1 MLERL
6 VLSVIKIRGAI
17 VALLVLLLLGGV
29 YAGATLSVDAMPDV
43 SPVQVSV
50 LTPTGGLSAVEAE
63 NTVAIPIE
71 NALNGIPGMVELR
84 SLADAGVVSVTVIFK
99 EGTNPYFARQL
110 VIERLRGIE
119 KELPSSAGVPE
130 LAPLSTGL
138 GEIYQFV
145 VKSPV
150 HSPMQLRTM
159 LDWEIVP
166 KLRSIPGITEI
177 NTQGGELKQY
187 QVRVDPVRLHAQGAT
202 LAEVVAALR
211 SANLSAGGGY
221 LERGVESYVVRGE
234 GMLRNEQEIGDVI
247 VKLRG
252 TQTPLRVS
260 QVADVV
266 IGPALRYGAITHDGK
281 GEAVAGTVMM
291 LLGANSRD
299 VVHAVGRRVKEIQ
312 AALPPGVT
320 IEVVYD
326 RADFVGRTL
335 TTVATNLTEGVLVV
349 VVVLALFLGTLRGA
363 IAVVLGIPAAMSV
376 ALIGMN
382 LLHVTGDLMSLG
394 AIDFGFLVDGP
405 IVVLEAVIAGTAGR
419 KLVGRAR
426 AGAYG
431 ELASAT
437 IRPVGFAVSII
448 LLVYLPLLALE
459 GVEGRMFRPMAIT
472 MALALF
478 GALLY
483 TIIFFPAVLAV
494 LVRPRS
500 DHGPKWLQFL
510 ERHYRRALPALV
522 KRRAPIL
529 VAAAL
534 ALVGAG
540 YWFSRSGAEFVPRI
554 FEGDA
559 VVTIRR
565 APSISLSKARDLDL
579 ETERVLHGFPEVIS
593 TLGMTGRAEI
603 AVDLGG
609 VDATDILV
617 RLRPIKEWKTAD
629 NFDDLSAIMKATIER
644 EVLGTFVSVSQ
655 PIEDRTN
662 EIISGSRADVAI
674 QIYGPELPVLA
685 RLITE
690 VKGAVRAV
698 SGIGDYRVEW
708 LLGQPALSA
717 VADRKLLATY
727 GVRLEDALDTL
738 TATRE
743 GINVGQIY
751 EGPRRFSLRVLVPP
765 RSATREGLAELR
777 VETMAG
783 ESVQLGSVM
792 RITEEDGPT
801 SVRRINRQRVV
812 RVDINLRGRDLVSWV
827 NEAQAAV
834 KTKVQLDSGY
844 HIEWGGQFEN
854 FERAQ
859 ARLEDRDSHRHRGD
873 LRHAARDLPSPGAR
887 AGRLPDGAVG
897 PHRRL
902 LRARDARH
910 AVFALG
916 RGWLHRAWGRR
927 RAQRRDHGPAGVA
940 QDRGGRRSGRRR
952 GRGQRVGHARGAAH
966 GRCGGVRL
974 SAHGHFDRRGRRGA
988 TAAGH
993 RRGGRHLHRRGHHP
1007 GRVTWHPLH
1016 VPASPRAPRFPER
1029 AHAHAGGVLARGLI
1043 ALA

>member
-17 VALLVLLLLGGV
+17 VALLVLLLLGGA
-29 YAGATLSVDAMPDV
+29 YAASTLLVDAMPDV

-63 NTVAIPIE
+63 HTVSIPIE
-71 NALNGIPGMVELR
+71 NALNGIPGQAKLR
-84 SLADAGVVSVTVIFK
+84 SLADAGVVSVSVTFK
-99 EGTNPYFARQL
+99 EGTDPYFARQL

-119 KELPSSAGVPE
+119 KELPPSAGTPT

-145 VKSPV
+145 VKSKV
-150 HSPMQLRTM
+150 HSPMQLRTL

-177 NTQGGELKQY
+177 NTMGGQLKQY
-187 QVRVDPVRLHAQGAT
+187 QVRVDPVRLHAQGCT
-202 LAEVVAALR
+202 LAEVSAALR
-211 SANLSAGGGY
+211 AANLSAGGGY
-221 LERGVESYVVRGE
+221 LERGDESFVVRGE
-234 GMLRNEQEIGDVI
+234 GMLRSEEEIRDVI
-247 VKLRG
+247 IKLRG
-252 TQTPLRVS
+252 AGQTPLRVS

-281 GEAVAGTVMM
+281 GEAVAGVVMM

-299 VVHAVGRRVKEIQ
+299 VVHAVGKRVQEIQ
-312 AALPPGVT
+312 AALPPGAT

-326 RADFVGRTL
+326 RADFVDRTL

-349 VVVLALFLGTLRGA
+349 VIILALFLGTIRGA

-419 KLVGRAR
+419 KLVGRAK

-437 IRPVGFAVSII
+437 IRPVGFAVAII
-448 LLVYLPLLALE
+448 LLVYIPLLALE
-459 GVEGRMFRPMAIT
+459 GVEGKMFRPMAIT
-472 MALALF
+472 MALALG

-483 TIIFFPAVLAV
+483 TVIFFPAVLTL
-494 LVRPRS
+494 LVKPRS
-500 DHGPKWLQFL
+500 DHGPRWLQFL
-510 ERHYRRALPALV
+510 ERQYRRVLPALIQ
-522 KRRAPIL
+522 RRVL
-529 VAAAL
+529 TLVVAATAL
-534 ALVGAG
+534 AGTFYL
-540 YWFSRSGAEFVPRI
+540 FSQKGAEFVPRI
-554 FEGDA
+554 FEGDL

-565 APSISLSKARDLDL
+565 APSISLTKAIELDL
-579 ETERVLHGFPEVIS
+579 QTEQVLHRFPEVVS
-593 TLGMTGRAEI
+593 TLGMTGRPEI

-609 VDATDILV
+609 VDATDTLV
-617 RLRPIKEWKTAD
+617 RLRPIKEWTTAKT
-629 NFDDLSAIMKATIER
+629 FDDLSVVIKETIER

-690 VKGAVRAV
+690 VKDAVRSV
-698 SGIGDYRVEW
+698 KGIGDYRVEW

-717 VADRKLLATY
+717 VADRRLLATY
-727 GVRLEDALDTL
+727 GVRLEDALNTL

-743 GINVGQIY
+743 GIEVGQIY
-751 EGPRRFSLRVLVPP
+751 EGPRRFSLRVIEPP
-765 RSATREGLAELR
+765 RAATREGLSELR

-783 ESVQLGSVM
+783 ESVQLGSIM

-801 SVRRINRQRVV
+801 SVRRVNRERVV
-812 RVDINLRGRDLVSWV
+812 RVDVNLRGRDLVSWV
-827 NEAQAAV
+827 NEAQAVV
-834 KTKVQLDSGY
+834 KDRIHLDSGY

-859 ARLEDRDSHRHRGD
+859 ARLMIVVPIVIAVIFGMLLLTFRHLGLAVAVFLTVPLALTGGFLGLALRDMAFS
-873 LRHAARDLPSPGAR
+873 LSA
-887 AGRLPDGAVG
+887 AVG
-897 PHRRL
+897 
-902 LRARDARH
+902 
-910 AVFALG
+910 FIALG
-916 RGWLHRAWGRR
+916 GIAVLNGVIMGQQAWRRIEAGEDPFDAVVGGSVTVMRAVLTTAAAAAFGFLPM
-927 RAQRRDHGPAGVA
+927 AVSSGAGAEV
-940 QDRGGRRSGRRR
+940 Q
-952 GRGQRVGHARGAAH
+952 QP
-966 GRCGGVRL
+966 L
-974 SAHGHFDRRGRRGA
+974 A
-988 TAAGH
+988 TAVAAGISI
-993 RRGGRHLHRRGHHP
+993 GALTTLVVLP
-1007 GRVTWHPLH
+1007 GILYMFLRYH
-1016 VPASPRAPRFPER
+1016 APRDYRAER
-1029 AHAHAGGVLARGLI
+1029 TPTPVI
-1043 ALA
+1043 C

>member
-6 VLSVIKIRGAI
+6 VLSVIKMRGAV
-17 VALLVLLLLGGV
+17 VALLVLLILAGS
-29 YAGATLSVDAMPDV
+29 YAGATLAVDAMPDV
-43 SPVQVSV
+43 SPVQVSI
-50 LTPTGGLSAVEAE
+50 LTPTGGLSALEAE
-63 NTVAIPIE
+63 NTVSIPIE
-71 NALNGIPGMVELR
+71 NALNGIPGQVELR
-84 SLADAGVVSVTVIFK
+84 SVADAGVCSVTVVFR

-110 VIERLRGIE
+110 VLERLRGIE
-119 KELPSSAGVPE
+119 QELPPSAGVPQ

-145 VKSPV
+145 VNSAV

-187 QVRVDPVRLHAQGAT
+187 QVKVDPVRLHAQGAT

-221 LERGVESYVVRGE
+221 LDRGTESFVVRGE
-234 GMLRNEQEIGDVI
+234 GMLRNEQEIADVI

-252 TQTPLRVS
+252 PQGPLRIL

-266 IGPALRYGAITHDGK
+266 IGPALRYGVITHDGT

-299 VVHAVGRRVKEIQ
+299 VVHAVGKRIEEIR
-312 AALPPGVT
+312 ATLPPGVA

-335 TTVATNLTEGVLVV
+335 STVATNLTEGVIVV
-349 VVVLALFLGTLRGA
+349 VIVLALFLGTLRGA
-363 IAVVLGIPAAMSV
+363 VAVVLGIPAAMSV

-382 LLHVTGDLMSLG
+382 VLGVTGDLMSLG

-419 KLVGRAR
+419 KLVGRAKT
-426 AGAYG
+426 GAYG

-437 IRPVGFAVSII
+437 IRPVAFAVAII
-448 LLVYLPLLALE
+448 LMVYIPLLALE

-472 MALALF
+472 MALALG

-483 TIIFFPAVLAV
+483 TIVFFPAVLAF
-494 LVRPRS
+494 LVHPRT
-500 DHGPKWLQFL
+500 DHGPFWLQAI
-510 ERHYRRALPALV
+510 EGRYRSLLPALV
-522 KRRAPIL
+522 ARRIPILGFAAVAL
-529 VAAAL
+529 VAA
-534 ALVGAG
+534 G
-540 YWFSRSGAEFVPRI
+540 YYFSRQGAEFVPRI

-565 APSISLSKARDLDL
+565 APSISLAKARDLDL
-579 ETERVLHGFPEVIS
+579 ETEKVLHRFPEVLA

-609 VDATDILV
+609 ADSTDILV
-617 RLRPIKEWKTAD
+617 RLRPIKEWTTAQT
-629 NFDDLSAIMKATIER
+629 FDDLSAVLKQAIER
-644 EVLGTFVSVSQ
+644 EVAGTFISVSQ

-674 QIYGPELPVLA
+674 QIYGPELHELA
-685 RLITE
+685 RLANQVRDT
-690 VKGAVRAV
+690 VKTIPGT
-698 SGIGDYRVEW
+698 GDYRVER
-708 LLGQPALSA
+708 LLGQPVLSA
-717 VADRKLLATY
+717 TADRRLLATY

-743 GINVGQIY
+743 GIDAGQIY
-751 EGPRRFSLRVLVPP
+751 DGPRRFSLRVLEPP
-765 RSATREGLAELR
+765 KVATKEGLSELR

-783 ESVQLGSVM
+783 ESVPLNAVM
-792 RITEEDGPT
+792 HITEEDGPAAI
-801 SVRRINRQRVV
+801 RRINRERVV
-812 RVDINLRGRDLVSWV
+812 RVDVNLRGRDLVSWV

-834 KTKVQLDSGY
+834 KSQVRMDSGY
-844 HIEWGGQFEN
+844 RTDWGGQFEN

-859 ARLEDRDSHRHRGD
+859 VRLQIVIPIVIALIYGMLLLTFRHLGLATAVFLTVPLALTGGFLGLALRDMPFSLSAAVGFIALGGIAVLNGVIMGQQVWRKVEAGD
-873 LRHAARDLPSPGAR
+873 DPLDAVTSGSANVLRAVLTTAAAAALGFVPMAISTGAGAEVQQPLATAVAVGIALGALTTLLVLPGILYMFLRHE
-887 AGRLPDGAVG
+887 
-897 PHRRL
+897 
-902 LRARDARH
+902 
-910 AVFALG
+910 
-916 RGWLHRAWGRR
+916 
-927 RAQRRDHGPAGVA
+927 
-940 QDRGGRRSGRRR
+940 
-952 GRGQRVGHARGAAH
+952 
-966 GRCGGVRL
+966 
-974 SAHGHFDRRGRRGA
+974 
-988 TAAGH
+988 
-993 RRGGRHLHRRGHHP
+993 
-1007 GRVTWHPLH
+1007 
-1016 VPASPRAPRFPER
+1016 APRHFHDDRTPTP
-1029 AHAHAGGVLARGLI
+1029 VC
-1043 ALA
+1043 

>member
-17 VALLVLLLLGGV
+17 VALLVMLILGGV
-29 YAGATLSVDAMPDV
+29 YAGATISVDAMPDV
-43 SPVQVSV
+43 SPVQVSI
-50 LTPTGGLSAVEAE
+50 LTETGGLSAVEAE
-63 NTVAIPIE
+63 NAISIPIE
-71 NALNGIPGMVELR
+71 NALNGIPGQVELR
-84 SLADAGVVSVTVIFK
+84 SLADAGVCSVTVIFK
-99 EGTNPYFARQL
+99 EGTNPWFARQL
-110 VIERLRGIE
+110 VLERLRGIE
-119 KELPSSAGVPE
+119 KELPPFAGIPS

-145 VKSPV
+145 VKSSV
-150 HSPMQLRTM
+150 HSPMQLRTL

-221 LERGVESYVVRGE
+221 LDRGDESYVVRGE
-234 GMLRNEQEIGDVI
+234 GMLRSEREIGDVI

-252 TQTPLRVS
+252 GQMPLRVA

-291 LLGANSRD
+291 LLGANSRT
-299 VVHAVGRRVKEIQ
+299 VVHAVGKCIEEIR
-312 AALPPGVT
+312 AALPPGVA

-349 VVVLALFLGTLRGA
+349 VLILAIFLGTLRGA
-363 IAVVLGIPAAMSV
+363 VAVVLGIPAAMSV

-419 KLVGRAR
+419 KLVGRAKT
-426 AGAYG
+426 GAYG

-437 IRPVGFAVSII
+437 IRPVGFAVAII
-448 LLVYLPLLALE
+448 LLVYIPLLALE
-459 GVEGRMFRPMAIT
+459 GVEGKMFRPMAIT
-472 MALALF
+472 MALALG

-483 TIIFFPAVLAV
+483 TIVFFPAVLAV
-494 LVRPRS
+494 LVQPRN
-500 DHGPKWLQFL
+500 DHGPRWLQSI
-510 ERHYRRALPALV
+510 ERRYRRVLPTLV
-522 KRRAPIL
+522 ARRLPIL
-529 VAAAL
+529 AAAAV

-540 YWFSRSGAEFVPRI
+540 YFFSRQGAEFVPRI

-579 ETERVLHGFPEVIS
+579 ETERVLHEFPEVIS

-629 NFDDLSAIMKATIER
+629 NFDDLSAVMKETIER
-644 EVLGTFVSVSQ
+644 KVLGTFVSVSQ

-685 RLITE
+685 RLIQQ
-690 VKGAVRAV
+690 VKHAVRQV

-708 LLGQPALSA
+708 LLGQPSLSA
-717 VADRKLLATY
+717 VADRRLLATY
-727 GVRLEDALDTL
+727 GVRLEDALNTL

-743 GINVGQIY
+743 GIDVGQIY
-751 EGPRRFSLRVLVPP
+751 EGGRRFSLRVLEPP
-765 RSATREGLAELR
+765 RAATREGLSELR

-792 RITEEDGPT
+792 HITEEDGPT
-801 SVRRINRQRVV
+801 SVRRINRERVV

-827 NEAQAAV
+827 GEAQAV
-834 KTKVQLDSGY
+834 VRDKVHLDSGY
-844 HIEWGGQFEN
+844 HIDWGGQFEN

-859 ARLEDRDSHRHRGD
+859 KRLQIVIPIVIGVIFGMLLLTFRHLGLAVAVFLTVPLALTGGFLGLALRDMPFSLSAAVGFIALGGIAVLNGVIMGQQAWRRIAAGD
-873 LRHAARDLPSPGAR
+873 DPLDAVTSGSAAVMRAVLTTAAAAAFGFLPMAISTGAGAEVQQPLATAVAVGITIGALTTLLVLPGILYMFLRHEAP
-887 AGRLPDGAVG
+887 
-897 PHRRL
+897 
-902 LRARDARH
+902 
-910 AVFALG
+910 
-916 RGWLHRAWGRR
+916 
-927 RAQRRDHGPAGVA
+927 
-940 QDRGGRRSGRRR
+940 QDFRE
-952 GRGQRVGHARGAAH
+952 
-966 GRCGGVRL
+966 
-974 SAHGHFDRRGRRGA
+974 
-988 TAAGH
+988 
-993 RRGGRHLHRRGHHP
+993 
-1007 GRVTWHPLH
+1007 
-1016 VPASPRAPRFPER
+1016 ER
-1029 AHAHAGGVLARGLI
+1029 TPPPVVC
-1043 ALA
+1043 